1 MFRRSSIVLVLLLAF
16 TSLSFAQNVTAT
28 LRGTVHDS
36 SDAAIAGAS
45 VVVTDTGTGAVQ
57 TVASNNAGE
66 YVALQLPVGT
76 YSVTINAN
84 GFDPSTYSNI
94 ILNVG
99 QEARVDAKLHTGT
112 VAQQIQVSSTAILI
126 QSEDAVNGDLLSGK
140 QLQELPSNSRN
151 IWQEAQYLPNVSA
164 TTTTDSLGNRG
175 GFIVAG
181 INNSGATNYLIDGSD
196 NNDWTTGQPT
206 VRPSTDAISDFRII
220 TGEASAEYGEKN
232 GGQVV
237 LNTRAGTNVFHGSAF
252 FYYRNGKW
260 NAPLYDFQYPVI
272 PATPSSQSKQFG
284 GSFGGPIL
292 KGRTFFF
299 VTYEATRLSADP
311 GVSGTSPLDAW
322 KGGSY
327 TSDGNAHFT
336 TTILDPTTGLPF
348 LNNDI
353 PFGRISQASQLLLKY
368 YPEAASQTA
377 FAANNFA
384 NHIPNTQNENQGT
397 FRIDQ
402 TISSKDSVFGVYTIL
417 DGYDAGTTGDLVV
430 ANSIV
435 PEFGGAGPHIYQHA
449 SIGEDHIFT
458 PNLVNNFRIGFNR
471 MDAGYY
477 NQDATQGNVVAAL
490 GLPQGG
496 NYMESPADGNT
507 GVPSIAISSLSSI
520 GTSNNPQWR
529 GDNTVDV
536 SDDLSWVHKNHTF
549 KVGLEAVDF
558 FKHSFFVSNG
568 RGSFTFNGQYT
579 GGSGNVQNA
588 FADFLLGYIDTD
600 SYGNGNENQYPIQH
614 SGGLYAED
622 EWTPIPSLT
631 INYGLRWDY
640 FGPVR
645 EAYNN
650 ISYFNYA
657 TDDIYTGNGPYY
669 SLNDSTG
676 LLQQAGTVSK
686 RRDNYAAIYHNFAP
700 RFGFA
705 YRLQNNGATVI
716 RGGFGIYY
724 GIPVIATWNSAN
736 GLGVPFVLTK
746 SFTAPVPNAATHAT
760 TDPYLLGP
768 SAFGTAGTQA
778 LNSLSL
784 TTIDPHIGTLYT
796 EEYSLGIQHQLGRAA
811 LIEISYQGSRTNHN
825 VSSLSINQPTLATRL
840 ANPAVT
846 TPVNRLRPYNTIGS
860 QSDWAGIT
868 EIGDHLGANYNSLLL
883 QAQRRFDNGL
893 TFQSYLVYSKAME
906 DSGVVNDPAYP
917 KSRNYGP
924 TTTDQKFRSVTTGL
938 YSLPFGAG
946 QRWLGTSPAVVRY
959 VVSGWQATTVLTL
972 QSGRPFSTSTNDNFA
987 SYTGNGGHAF
997 INPAG
1002 GSPHAAIDT
1011 NTGLHTHTVN
1021 DWFNTGAFRSN
1032 DPANGSLLSN
1042 ATATA
1047 TSGYVYN
1054 YGTAGYDNLRGP
1066 GLQDVDFGLIKEVK
1080 FHGQQSVQF
1089 RADAFNILNHPNFTN
1104 PSAAYGGAGPTGNT
1118 PGTTGV
1124 ITSTVAAGSSTATG
1138 ANRQLQL
1145 SLRYSF

>member
-1 MFRRSSIVLVLLLAF
+1 MFRRFSIVLTLLLAF
-16 TSLSFAQNVTAT
+16 ASLSFAQSVTAT

-36 SDAAIAGAS
+36 SGAAISEAS
-45 VVVTDTGTGAVQ
+45 VTVTNTGTGTVQ
-57 TVASNNAGE
+57 TVTSNNTGE

-94 ILNVG
+94 ILNVD
-99 QEARVDAKLHTGT
+99 QEARVDAELHTGT
-112 VAQQIQVSSTAILI
+112 VSQQVVVSSTAILI
-126 QSEDAVNGDLLSGK
+126 QSEDAVNGNLLSGK

-151 IWQEAQYLPNVSA
+151 IWQEAQYDSNVSA
-164 TTTTDSLGNRG
+164 ANTTDSLANRG

-220 TGEASAEYGEKN
+220 TGEAPAEYGEKN

-237 LNTRAGTNVFHGSAF
+237 LNTRAGTNAFHGSAF
-252 FYYRNGKW
+252 FYYRDGKW
-260 NAPLYDFQYPVI
+260 NAPLYDFQYPVKA
-272 PATPSSQSKQFG
+272 ATPASQSRQFG

-311 GVSGTSPLDAW
+311 GVNGTSPLDTW

-336 TTILDPTTGLPF
+336 TTIIDPTTGLPF
-348 LNNDI
+348 QNNEI

-368 YPEAASQTA
+368 FPEATSQTA

-384 NHIPNTQNENQGT
+384 NHVPNTQNENQGT

-402 TISSKDSVFGVYTIL
+402 TISSKDSIFGVYTIL
-417 DGYDAGTTGDLVV
+417 DGYDRGTTGDLVV

-435 PEFGGAGPHIYQHA
+435 PGFGGAGPHIYQHA
-449 SIGEDHIFT
+449 SLAEDHIFT

-477 NQDATQGNVVAAL
+477 NQDASQGNVVAAL

-496 NYMESPADGNT
+496 NYMESPTDGNT

-520 GTSNNPQWR
+520 GTANNPQWR
-529 GDNTVDV
+529 GDNTVNVADA
-536 SDDLSWVHKNHTF
+536 LTWVHKNHTI
-549 KVGLEAVDF
+549 KVGLQAIDF
-558 FKHSFFVSNG
+558 FKHSFYVSEG
-568 RGSFTFNGQYT
+568 RGAFSFNGQYT
-579 GGSGNVQNA
+579 GGNGNVQNA

-622 EWTPIPSLT
+622 EWKPIPSLT
-631 INYGLRWDY
+631 LNYGLRWDY

-650 ISYFNYA
+650 ISYFNTS

-676 LLQQAGTVSK
+676 LLQQAGTVAK

-700 RFGFA
+700 RLGFA
-705 YRLQNNGATVI
+705 YRLQDNGETVI

-746 SFTAPVPNAATHAT
+746 SFTAPVPNTVTNT
-760 TDPYLLGP
+760 TSNPYLWGP

-784 TTIDPHIGTLYT
+784 TTIDTHIGTLYT
-796 EEYSLGIQHQLGRAA
+796 EEYSLGIQHELGKAA

-825 VSSLSINQPTLATRL
+825 VSSLAINQPTLATRL
-840 ANPAVT
+840 ANSGVT
-846 TPVNRLRPYNTIGS
+846 TPVNSLRPFNTVGS

-906 DSGVVNDPAYP
+906 DGSVVNDPAYP

-938 YSLPFGAG
+938 YSLPFGTG
-946 QRWLGTSPAVVRY
+946 QRWLGSSPAAVRY

-997 INPAG
+997 INPGG
-1002 GSPHAAIDT
+1002 GSPNAAIDT
-1011 NTGLHTHTVN
+1011 NTSLHTHTVK

-1032 DPANGSLLSN
+1032 DPANGSLLNN

-1047 TSGYVYN
+1047 TSGYIYN

-1080 FHGQQSVQF
+1080 FYGQQSVQF
-1089 RADAFNILNHPNFTN
+1089 RVDAFNILNHPNFTN
-1104 PSAAYGGAGPTGNT
+1104 PSAAYGGSGSTGIT

-1124 ITSTVAAGSSTATG
+1124 ITSTVASGTSTATG